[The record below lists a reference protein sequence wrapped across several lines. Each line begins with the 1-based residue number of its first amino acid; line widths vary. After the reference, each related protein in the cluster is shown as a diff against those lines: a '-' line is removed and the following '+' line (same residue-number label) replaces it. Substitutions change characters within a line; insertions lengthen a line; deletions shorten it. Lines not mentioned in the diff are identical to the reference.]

1 MDMRKDIVRTRNRKE
16 EGTSNSAKARRRL
29 RETLLSKGA
38 FTKVELDACSTDI
51 VSKYWINSDKLSDRI
66 LYFVNNVEHIDVSFV
81 ALGLANS
88 AAAHCPGP
96 GGTNHTPARVKFIS
110 ESYCL
115 IKL

>member
-51 VSKYWINSDKLSDRI
+51 VSKYWINSGKLSDRI
-66 LYFVNNVEHIDVSFV
+66 PYFANNVEHINVSFV
-81 ALGLANS
+81 ALCLANS
-88 AAAHCPGP
+88 ADAHCPGP
-96 GGTNHTPARVKFIS
+96 GGTNHTPARVKL
-110 ESYCL
+110 YLNPNCL
-115 IKL
+115 TKL